1 MDPRPTGEHWS
12 RNVDIAGY
20 CALDGKPAFK
30 LQVQERNG
38 RWYLYVA
45 HLWHYGW
52 SIVDVTDPAN
62 VRPVRFIPGPEN
74 TWTIQLQVADNKM
87 ICGLER
93 IGEQGWGGDPAKP
106 NAEGIYI
113 FDLTD
118 PENPEQVGH
127 FATGGQGTHRN
138 YYDGGR
144 YVHLTAAAE
153 GYSGRI
159 YRIVDIADP
168 SNPTEVG
175 RWWVPG
181 QWTAG
186 GETGAAPDASLHGGP
201 YVAGDRAYLPYRS
214 AGIVIVDIS
223 DYARPQFV
231 SQLTVSP
238 PFMRLFGIHTAM
250 PIPDRKIVVANSEA
264 IREDCDEPLCF
275 AGIVDVSNEAEPRLV
290 SLLPTPAPPDN
301 FPHKNF
307 CEFGGR
313 FGPHNQHQWQNQ
325 KSLYRNDDLL
335 FMTWFNAGL
344 RIFDISDHLLPREVG
359 FFVPPVPTERRGL
372 LPKKLVPQSED
383 VVVDARGYIY
393 VSDKNHGVYILRASD
408 AVMQGRA

>member
-1 MDPRPTGEHWS
+1 MDPRPSGQHWS

-20 CALDGKPAFK
+20 CELDKKPAFK
-30 LQVQERNG
+30 LQVQEVNG

-45 HLWHYGW
+45 HLWEQGW
-52 SIVDVTDPAN
+52 SIVDVTDVGKVKPI
-62 VRPVRFIPGPEN
+62 RFIKGPEN
-74 TWTIQLQVADNKM
+74 TWCIQIQVADGKM
-87 ICGLER
+87 ITGLER
-93 IGEQGWGGDPAKP
+93 IGEQGWGGDPDKP

-113 FDLTD
+113 WDASD
-118 PENPEQVGH
+118 PEDPKRVGH
-127 FATGGQGTHRN
+127 FKTGGQGTHRN

-168 SNPTEVG
+168 ANPTEVG
-175 RWWVPG
+175 RWWVKG

-186 GETGAAPDASLHGGP
+186 GENAPPDVSLHGGP
-201 YVAGDRAYLPYRS
+201 YIVGDRAYLPYRS
-214 AGIVIVDIS
+214 AGIVILDIS
-223 DYARPQFV
+223 DYKKPQLI
-231 SQLTVSP
+231 SQLGFSP

-250 PIPDRKIVVANSEA
+250 PFPDRKFITANSEA

-275 AGIVDVSNEAEPRLV
+275 AGIVDISNEKDPRLI
-290 SLLPTPAPPDN
+290 SILPTPAPPEG

-307 CEFGGR
+307 CKFGGR

-325 KSLYRNDDLL
+325 KSLYRNDNLL

-344 RIFDISDHLLPREVG
+344 RIFDISDPLLPREVG
-359 FFVPPVPTERRGL
+359 YFVPPVPTERRGL
-372 LPKKLVPQSED
+372 LPKTLVPQSED

-393 VSDKNHGVYILRASD
+393 VSDKNHGVYILKASD
-408 AVMQGRA
+408 AVMEGRA